1 MKRFA
6 YFTYL
11 ISCLLIFLSCSE
23 GKVAKMRQ
31 GLDSINM
38 VNRSGKPFTVA
49 DVEPYVQFFD
59 KHGEPNDRLLAHYL
73 LGLAYYDHGEAP
85 MALRCYQDA
94 LDCVDTTS
102 NDCDYAQLSR
112 VYGQMANIF
121 NDQGLYRQ
129 QLAFTKTSVKFA
141 WQANDTLIALMN
153 YEQESLAYKELGEV
167 DSAILVIENVA
178 KQYAMCGYPTYSA
191 ISTGS
196 ILRMLIKKG
205 NLQKAK
211 SYINIYEKE
220 SGLFDSLGNIAKGR
234 EIYYKI
240 KGLYYLNINVIDSA
254 EYYFRKELR
263 DGRDFNNQNAGAKGL
278 AELYRKLNKPDSVAK
293 YYQYAYNMNDSIHT
307 KRTAKDV
314 ERIKAMYD
322 YSRYQEAA
330 HQESEKAGR
339 LRFILYLIAVTA
351 VISIYLIY
359 MYLKQQ
365 RRRKVIE
372 IASANAQYAEILS
385 QYNKSQEEMA
395 SLKSGYNHYQAE
407 KQQEIERLQQLLA
420 VYQEDRTTPE
430 QWNIEHALLN
440 SKIVSHLH
448 QLAGKA
454 QVATSAEWKD
464 LREVVSEQIPVFYQH
479 ITDVHANLT
488 GQEVLVC
495 ILCKLR
501 FIPSEMVSL
510 LNLSPQRITNLR
522 SMINQKLF
530 NAKGAQTLESHL
542 NGL

>member
-11 ISCLLIFLSCSE
+11 ISCLLILLSCSE

-38 VNRSGKPFTVA
+38 VNRSGKPFTVT

-94 LDCVDTTS
+94 LDGVDTTS

-112 VYGQMANIF
+112 VYMQMSNVF
-121 NDQGLYRQ
+121 YYQGLYHK
-129 QLAFTKTSVKFA
+129 QLEYIDHSVRYA
-141 WQANDTLIALMN
+141 WRGGDTLAAIMN
-153 YEQESLAYKELGEV
+153 YEMKSHGYRKLNMTDSMMEVCSAAYKLYNKYGY
-167 DSAILVIENVA
+167 SKYAAIVLSYTLSTLIGKKEYPKA
-178 KQYAMCGYPTYSA
+178 KQNMD
-191 ISTGS
+191 
-196 ILRMLIKKG
+196 
-205 NLQKAK
+205 
-211 SYINIYEKE
+211 IYESE
-220 SGLFDSLGNIAKGR
+220 SGYFDSLRDIEKGR

-240 KGLYYLNINVIDSA
+240 KGYYYKGIGKSDSA
-254 EYYFRKELR
+254 EFYFRKELR
-263 DGRDFNNQNAGAKGL
+263 DGKDFNNQNAGAMGL
-278 AELYRKLNKPDSVAK
+278 AQLYQGQHQSDSAAK
-293 YYQYAYNMNDSIHT
+293 YSIYAYAMNDSMYAQ
-307 KRTAKDV
+307 RTTETV
-314 ERIKAMYD
+314 ERMQAMYD
-322 YSRYQEAA
+322 YSRNQEIA

>member
-11 ISCLLIFLSCSE
+11 ISCILILLSCSE

-38 VNRSGKPFTVA
+38 VNRSGKPFTVT

-59 KHGEPNDRLLAHYL
+59 KHGEPNDRLLAYYL
-73 LGLAYYDHGEAP
+73 LGRAYYDHGEAP
-85 MALRCYQDA
+85 MALQCYYDA
-94 LDCVDTTS
+94 IEKADTTDK
-102 NDCDYAQLSR
+102 NCDYAQLSR
-112 VYGQMANIF
+112 VYGQMSDIF
-121 NDQGLYRQ
+121 YDQLMPEEQLQQIDNAVKYALY
-129 QLAFTKTSVKFA
+129 AK
-141 WQANDTLIALMN
+141 DTLSSLIYFSQKANAYEWLDMPDSIVAVCERVATSLRKIGRNDYAAIVMSLSIRPLLESHDTAKVRQIIAL
-153 YEQESLAYKELGEV
+153 YDTETS
-167 DSAILVIENVA
+167 
-178 KQYAMCGYPTYSA
+178 
-191 ISTGS
+191 
-196 ILRMLIKKG
+196 
-205 NLQKAK
+205 
-211 SYINIYEKE
+211 
-220 SGLFDSLGNIAKGR
+220 LFDKDGNIETGR
-234 EIYYKI
+234 EIYYNQ
-240 KGLYYLNINVIDSA
+240 KGYYYLLKGQTDSA
-254 EYYFRKELR
+254 EYYFRKELAT
-263 DGRDFNNQNAGAKGL
+263 GKDFNNQNAGSKGMADL
-278 AELYRKLNKPDSVAK
+278 FTLKNQPDSAAK
-293 YYQYAYNMNDSIHT
+293 YYQHSYAMNDSMHAEI
-307 KRTAKDV
+307 RAEDI
-314 ERIKAMYD
+314 ERIQSMYN

-530 NAKGAQTLESHL
+530 NAKGAQMLESHL